1 MISMASLISSAQPTT
16 RVAFSRLLW
25 VGPLTI
31 LAAIV
36 ANVIIQQIAVAVL
49 QPDPAFMPL
58 TFAIPI
64 VFTLLGVLGAV
75 IVYAVVGRLSRNP
88 IQLFQRVALVTLV
101 VSFIPDILMLITGFN
116 PGTTAA
122 NVAVLMLMHVVAWAI
137 AVGMLTRLAGTDA

>member
-1 MISMASLISSAQPTT
+1 MTSNAASAHPTA
-16 RVAFSRLLW
+16 RGAFNRLLW

-49 QPDPAFMPL
+49 NPDPAFLPL
-58 TFAIPI
+58 TLLPPI
-64 VFTLLGVLGAV
+64 IFTVVGVLGAV
-75 IVYAVVGRLSRNP
+75 IVYAVIGRFARQP
-88 IQLFQRVALVTLV
+88 VHLFRRVALVTLV

-122 NVAVLMLMHVVAWAI
+122 NVAVLLLMHVIAWAI
-137 AVGMLTRLAGTDA
+137 AVGILTRLAQTEA

>member
-1 MISMASLISSAQPTT
+1 MASVTSSAQPTT
-16 RVAFSRLLW
+16 RVALGRLLW
-25 VGPLTI
+25 AGPLTI

-49 QPDPAFMPL
+49 RPDPAFMPL
-58 TFAIPI
+58 TFAVPI
-64 VFTLLGVLGAV
+64 VFTFIGVLGAL
-75 IVYAVVGRLSRNP
+75 IVYAVIGRFARQP
-88 IQLFQRVALVTLV
+88 IQLFRRVALVTLV

-137 AVGMLTRLAGTDA
+137 AVGMLTRLAGTDV